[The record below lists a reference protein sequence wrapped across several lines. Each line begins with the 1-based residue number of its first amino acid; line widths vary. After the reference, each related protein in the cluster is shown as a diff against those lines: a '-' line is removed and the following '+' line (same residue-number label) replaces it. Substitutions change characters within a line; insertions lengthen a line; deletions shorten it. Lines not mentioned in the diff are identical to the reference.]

1 MSSYTITINNEKIW
15 KFYNEH
21 PSLDFENTNI
31 VFVDIMTKI
40 LHDSSSS
47 ITTNSILQLAEHMKN
62 MQSQIKN
69 INDNFVKLQED
80 TSKDFSYKLSQFKRE
95 YIEDIKIILSNNVA
109 EKVAPLIKEQN
120 AIILDK
126 THILINDII
135 SKNKDENVIKHINE
149 VFKSLNTSISEE
161 TNKLISSN
169 IDKKTFEDFINNI
182 DNKFSYSLQNY
193 QTIFSSSEQ
202 RLDTSIRDVKMSTEN
217 QLNYIKEI
225 STSNYQNNNILN
237 NNVSEILKK
246 VEQENV
252 IKHIN
257 ETIKSLNASIAEE
270 NNKLVS
276 SSINKQTFDE
286 FINNIENK
294 FASTLQVYHNA
305 FSSTEQRLDNSIRD
319 IKLSTE
325 NQLNYLKELSVSNHQ
340 TNNLLNN
347 NVSELLKKMEISS
360 NKGKI
365 SESILYNILQN
376 IYPSAQIDHVG
387 TQKETCDIL
396 FRRVGKPTLLIENK
410 CWDRTVSQEEIKKF
424 LHDIEKQNFCGLF
437 LSQNSGIAT
446 KENFEINIHN
456 NNVLLY
462 IHEVNNDAE
471 KIKLAINIIDHFK
484 GKLDELSCND
494 EIETISKEELEQIN
508 REYRAYFIQKE
519 NLIKFIKDNTA
530 RTIKQLDEIN
540 FPSLDLYLTKKIATS
555 TNTNKYACEYC
566 QYQAKNAQALSA
578 HQRGC
583 TSKKNNSQ
591 INISIN
597 TS

>member
-1 MSSYTITINNEKIW
+1 
-15 KFYNEH
+15 
-21 PSLDFENTNI
+21 
-31 VFVDIMTKI
+31 
-40 LHDSSSS
+40 
-47 ITTNSILQLAEHMKN
+47 
-62 MQSQIKN
+62 
-69 INDNFVKLQED
+69 
-80 TSKDFSYKLSQFKRE
+80 
-95 YIEDIKIILSNNVA
+95 LSNNVA

-135 SKNKDENVIKHINE
+135 SKNKDENIIKHINE

-193 QTIFSSSEQ
+193 QNIFSSSEQ

-347 NVSELLKKMEISS
+347 NVNELLKKMEISS

-376 IYPSAQIDHVG
+376 IYPTAQIDHVG
-387 TQKETCDIL
+387 TQKETCDIIL
-396 FRRVGKPTLLIENK
+396 RRVGRPTLLIENK
-410 CWDRTVSQEEIKKF
+410 CWERTVSCEEISKF
-424 LHDIEKQNFCGLF
+424 VHDIEKQNFCGLF
-437 LSQNSGIAT
+437 LSQKCGIAT

-462 IHEVNNDAE
+462 VHEVNNDAE
-471 KIKLAINIIDHFK
+471 KIKVAINIIDHFK

-494 EIETISKEELEQIN
+494 EIETISKELLEQIN
-508 REYRAYFIQKE
+508 REYQTHSMQKI

-530 RTIKQLDEIN
+530 RTIKQIEDFNIPTLD
-540 FPSLDLYLTKKIATS
+540 SYLTKKFALS
-555 TNTNKYACEYC
+555 TNTNKYSCEFC
-566 QYQAKNAQALSA
+566 QQFQGKNAQALSA

-583 TSKKNNSQ
+583 SSKKNNSQ